1 MDAFLPPYSRD
12 FLDSVG
18 RPRQHHHPTDGGTIQ
33 PIFWQIL
40 ETFDPDHICEY
51 RPSLRDLEERDPQ
64 AFEQIVAWRSR
75 VWPDRA
81 QPTDAEM
88 ERVRKGI
95 RSADNSNFA
104 VMPALAQELKARI
117 APFFFENYI
126 VGPGTW
132 KAGEVPGF
140 PHTRILEIIAETDQ
154 AGRIVLPARSLPP
167 AETLWYSA
175 TLGTCDVEFE
185 TSSQT
190 PVLRHYH
197 SAMDRGPRMHS
208 TSREISFHM
217 LSIATRLR
225 GTPR

>member
-1 MDAFLPPYSRD
+1 MRSCRHILEIFSTLW
-12 FLDSVG
+12 G
-18 RPRQHHHPTDGGTIQ
+18 GHGNIIIPTDGSTIQ

-51 RPSLRDLEERDPQ
+51 RPSLRDLEERDL
-64 AFEQIVAWRSR
+64 AEFEQMVALRGQS
-75 VWPDRA
+75 WPDRA

-88 ERVRKGI
+88 ERVRRGI
-95 RSADNSNFA
+95 RSADNSNFT

-140 PHTRILEIIAETDQ
+140 PHTRILEIIPKRSRLVGSFYRRGHYLQPSHSGTRQRSE
-154 AGRIVLPARSLPP
+154 PAMWNSKP
-167 AETLWYSA
+167 
-175 TLGTCDVEFE
+175 
-185 TSSQT
+185 SSQT

-197 SAMDRGPRMHS
+197 SAMDRGRRMRS

-217 LSIATRLR
+217 LLIATLLR
-225 GTPR
+225 GIPR